1 MQYIDPLLPADHKKR
16 RKRTYDSDVTV
27 DILDTAVSAGDEEL
41 GLNQLL
47 DSQDDTILD
56 ANANGSSN

>member
-1 MQYIDPLLPADHKKR
+1 M
-16 RKRTYDSDVTV
+16 TV
-27 DILDTAVSAGDEEL
+27 DILDTAVGAGDEEL

-56 ANANGSSN
+56 ANTNGSSN